1 MKQRGLWLGIATLC
15 VAGAV
20 TAWEMNRWMVT
31 AHAQQ
36 SATQTQPASAAGSQ
50 ASSGSEATVFKAQ
63 AKLVLVDSVVTDKK
77 GNYIRDLT
85 KNDFRVW
92 EDNKEQTIKS
102 FSYESDNAS
111 PNNPTKHY
119 LVLMF
124 DNSDMD
130 FSDQARARLA
140 AAKFIDANV
149 GPNRLIAAVDFGG
162 TLRVTQNFT
171 ADADR
176 LKKVVA
182 GISSPDFVPTLTTR
196 EEVASRGV
204 PSLMNAQ
211 AEFGART
218 MLLAV
223 RELARD
229 LATVPGRKSVVLLT
243 SGFPLTREIQLELA
257 ATIDACNK
265 ANVAVY
271 PIDVRGLVA
280 FGVPASGPHG
290 AHMRSPNASRSGH
303 LRAAVFSS
311 GSGEPVPRLLFVQR
325 PATPPSPPSPPH
337 PPSPPPSPPH
347 SPSPTPPRNSNPN
360 PNPQPQPSV
369 IVPPFPESASTNQQV
384 LYELA
389 DGTCGFVI
397 LNTNDLLGGMER
409 IGKEQGE
416 YYILGY
422 TPPDSPDR
430 SCHVLQVKV
439 GRSGTI
445 VRSRSGYC
453 NVKLVDLLAGKPIER
468 ELENHATNGQAGSV
482 SGSMKAPFF
491 FTSANVARVN
501 LAMEVPSNAIK
512 FEKEKGKFRSDVN
525 VLGIVAN
532 ADGSEAAR
540 FSDTVHL
547 EFEKAQLEEFNKK
560 PFLYENQFDVA
571 SGQYRLTVVFSSG
584 GATFGKLEGP
594 LAVESYDGK
603 HLGLS
608 DLAMSKEAHPVSQ
621 MAGDMDAD
629 LMEGHVPLV
638 ARGFE
643 VIPAADYHFRKTDPA
658 IVYLQIYEPLL
669 TGPNPPKVGL
679 ELKVVDTKTG
689 LAKMKVNITNTE
701 GSIQAGNPVVPIGLK
716 VPVDKLDPG
725 SYRLELRALDS
736 AGNSSAAR
744 AAEFVVD

>member
-1 MKQRGLWLGIATLC
+1 MNQRGFWLGIATLC

-20 TAWEMNRWMVT
+20 TVWEMNQSMVT

-36 SATQTQPASAAGSQ
+36 PATQTQPASAAGSQ
-50 ASSGSEATVFKAQ
+50 ASSGSDATVFKAQ
-63 AKLVLVDSVVTDKK
+63 AKLVLVDSIVTDKK

-119 LVLMF
+119 LVLLF
-124 DNSDMD
+124 DNSTMD
-130 FSDQARARLA
+130 GSEQGRARQA
-140 AAKFIDANV
+140 AASFVDANA
-149 GPNRLIAAVDFGG
+149 GPNHLIALADFGG
-162 TLRVTQNFT
+162 TLRITQNFT

-182 GISSPDFVPTLTTR
+182 GIKFSSVSPNAQAPV
-196 EEVASRGV
+196 EVASSGM
-204 PSLMNAQ
+204 PSLMNAE
-211 AEFGART
+211 AEFGRRS

-223 RELARD
+223 RDLAKG
-229 LATVPGRKSVVLLT
+229 LATVPGRKSLVLLT
-243 SGFPLTREIQLELA
+243 SGFPLTREMQSELS

-280 FGVPASGPHG
+280 PGAGPASGPHG
-290 AHMRSPNASRSGH
+290 RMRSPTTSQSGH
-303 LRAAVFSS
+303 LRAAIFRS
-311 GSGEPVPRLLFVQR
+311 GSAEPAPRLLLVHG
-325 PATPPSPPSPPH
+325 PPTPPSPPH

-347 SPSPTPPRNSNPN
+347 TPAPTPPRNNNPN
-360 PNPQPQPSV
+360 PQPQPQPSV
-369 IVPPFPESASTNQQV
+369 IVPKFPESASTNQQM

-389 DGTCGFVI
+389 DGTGGFVI
-397 LNTNDLLGGMER
+397 VNTNDLLGGMER

-439 GRSGTI
+439 GRSGTT

-453 NVKLVDLLAGKPIER
+453 NVKPVDLLAGKPIER

-482 SGSMKAPFF
+482 SGSLKAPFF

-525 VLGIVAN
+525 VLGIATK

-547 EFEKAQLEEFNKK
+547 EFEKAQLEEFNKR

-571 SGQYRLTVVFSSG
+571 SGLYRLTVVFSSG

-608 DLAMSKEAHPVSQ
+608 DLAMSKEVHPVSQ
-621 MAGDMDAD
+621 MAADMDAD

-638 ARGFE
+638 THGLE

-689 LAKMKVNITNTE
+689 QAKMNVNITNTE

-736 AGNSSAAR
+736 AGNDSAVR
-744 AAEFVVD
+744 VAEFVVD